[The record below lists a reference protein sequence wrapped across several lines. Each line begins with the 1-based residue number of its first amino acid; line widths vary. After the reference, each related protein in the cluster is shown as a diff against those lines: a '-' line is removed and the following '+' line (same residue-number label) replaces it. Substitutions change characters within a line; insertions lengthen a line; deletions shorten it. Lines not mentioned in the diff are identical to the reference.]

1 MTTHSEA
8 LFTRA
13 ADPSSLPPIV
23 GEILG
28 RRGHPLDPPTAAAMS
43 QRLGHDFSHV
53 QVHTDGEAA
62 DAARALSARAFTYGG
77 HVVMGEGEYRPH
89 TPAGEQLLAHE
100 LVHTLQQTAE
110 PSQEPRSVSSTHDSA
125 ELEAESLT
133 GFGWNVTPQRS
144 TPALTGGNGG
154 QREVR
159 RASFSERWD
168 AVTGIGPIDAW
179 RAGNLAQEALLKA
192 ASTGLP
198 GRHNGPA
205 DAWRHSYWNCRMAS
219 VLGAGQAKIIADN
232 HERHGAGPVN
242 ETAMDLHNNAVGRAC
257 TGDCDVCVQ
266 NALDTGALRVIDS
279 KGAVVPSGPS
289 GRAAGIGD
297 SSGGY
302 Y

>member
-1 MTTHSEA
+1 MTTHSKTLCA
-8 LFTRA
+8 RA
-13 ADPSSLPPIV
+13 AGQSSLPPIV

-28 RRGHPLDPPTAAAMS
+28 RRGQQLDAATTAAMS

-53 QVHTDGEAA
+53 RVHTDGEAA
-62 DAARALSARAFTYGG
+62 DAARALSARAFTYGR

-110 PSQEPRSVSSTHDSA
+110 PAQEPRSVSSTHDSA
-125 ELEAESLT
+125 ELAAESST
-133 GFGWNVTPQRS
+133 GFGWNASPQHS
-144 TPALTGGNGG
+144 TPVLVGRNEG
-154 QREVR
+154 QGEVR

-179 RAGNLAQEALLKA
+179 RAGTLAQEALTKA

-198 GRHNGPA
+198 GLHNGPA

-219 VLGAGQAKIIADN
+219 ALGAGQAKIIADN
-232 HERHGAGPVN
+232 HERHGAGPAN
-242 ETAMDLHNNAVGRAC
+242 ETEMDLHNNAVGRAC
-257 TGDCDVCVQ
+257 SGDCDVCVQ

-289 GRAAGIGD
+289 GRAPGIGE